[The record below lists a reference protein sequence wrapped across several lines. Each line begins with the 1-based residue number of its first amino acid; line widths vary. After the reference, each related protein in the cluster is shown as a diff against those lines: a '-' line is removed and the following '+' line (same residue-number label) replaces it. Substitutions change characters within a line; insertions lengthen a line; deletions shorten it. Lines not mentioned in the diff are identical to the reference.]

1 MPQSFHPPQRTLL
14 GPGPSDVSPRVL
26 EAMARPTIG
35 HLDPLFVDMMDEVK
49 GMLQYAFRTQNAL
62 TLPVSAPGSA
72 GMETAFVNL
81 VEPGDT
87 VIVCQNGVFG
97 GRMKE
102 NVERC
107 GATPVMVEDEWG
119 KPVDPNKLEE
129 ALKAHP
135 EARTVAFVQ
144 AETSTGAE
152 SDTRTLVEIAHRHDC
167 LAIVDAVTALGG
179 TPIEVDAW
187 GIDAVYSGSQKCLSC
202 TPGLSPV
209 SFSDAAVERIRNRT
223 HKVQSWFL
231 DLNLVMGYWGK
242 GAKRAYHHTAPI
254 NALYGLHESLVM
266 LQEEGIENAWARH
279 QRNHAALRD
288 GVEAMGLSFLVA
300 PEYRLP
306 QLNAV
311 RVPEG
316 VDEAAVRNTL
326 LDDYSIEIGAGLG
339 PLAGQIWRIGLM
351 GHASNARNVY
361 MLLAALENI
370 LAGQGH
376 ALERGAALSAAQAVY
391 AAGDEGLRKAVNG

>member
-1 MPQSFHPPQRTLL
+1 MPQSFRPPQRTLL

-35 HLDPLFVDMMDEVK
+35 HLDPLFVDMMDELK
-49 GMLQYAFRTQNAL
+49 SMLQYAFRTQNAL

-72 GMETAFVNL
+72 GMETAFVNM
-81 VEPGDT
+81 VEPADT

-107 GATPVMVEDEWG
+107 GAVPVMVEDEWG
-119 KPVDPNKLEE
+119 RPVDPNKLED

-135 EARTVAFVQ
+135 EARTIAFVQ

-187 GIDAVYSGSQKCLSC
+187 GIDAIYSGSQKCLSC

-209 SFSDAAVERIRNRT
+209 SFSDAAVERIRNRE

-266 LQEEGIENAWARH
+266 LQEEGIENAWTRH

-288 GVEAMGLSFLVA
+288 GLEAMGLSFVVEPA
-300 PEYRLP
+300 HRLP

-316 VDEAAVRNTL
+316 VDEAAVRAAL
-326 LDDYSIEIGAGLG
+326 LADYSIEIGAGLG
-339 PLAGQIWRIGLM
+339 PLAGRIWRIGLM
-351 GHASNARNVY
+351 GHSSNARNVY
-361 MLLAALENI
+361 MLLGALEGI

-376 ALERGAALSAAQAVY
+376 ALDHGAALKAAQAAY
-391 AAGDEGLRKAVNG
+391 ANGSDELKSAANG